1 MRAAFPYTRGQCMVG
16 SFAGAADSEKVPESH
31 KDTLKTV
38 RNGLQSV
45 KAYVC
50 LTVRQTGRAGTKVGF
65 SDPGVLRGWALAQR
79 MKGTLGIT
87 GSYYPRA
94 HIDGSA
100 RHLDVDSSYP
110 GAEEGP
116 KGSAVRR

>member
-1 MRAAFPYTRGQCMVG
+1 MFVEFEPYALKDARA
-16 SFAGAADSEKVPESH
+16 
-31 KDTLKTV
+31 
-38 RNGLQSV
+38 
-45 KAYVC
+45 
-50 LTVRQTGRAGTKVGF
+50 
-65 SDPGVLRGWALAQR
+65 VLRRGKDASLYLFQS
-79 MKGTLGIT
+79 